1 MGNKQMT
8 EIQQL
13 KQQLTDA
20 LERLEVLELAQAA
33 KSAPV
38 KWELKCGDY
47 YIEIDGCVNQS
58 TTINS
63 SREFG
68 IERETQEQA
77 EHAAEWMRKFNRLM
91 CWFDENAPEPY
102 KLGCE
107 TEGHKIGLYF
117 DGGSVSITFF
127 ANEKVV
133 DDLRTKIRDGVVEL

>member
-1 MGNKQMT
+1 MSELQYLKDLKT
-8 EIQQL
+8 YIESKIAEIES
-13 KQQLTDA
+13 KA
-20 LERLEVLELAQAA
+20 PVV
-33 KSAPV
+33 PV
-38 KWELKCGDY
+38 KWEPKGGYYYVTANGDVDKCL
-47 YIEIDGCVNQS
+47 S
-58 TTINS
+58 TPKKML
-63 SREFG
+63 FG
-68 IERETQEQA
+68 TERETEDQA

-91 CWFDENAPEPY
+91 CWFEENAPEPY